1 MKNELVLSVNPLY
14 RCNFRCSF
22 CYLTKDQLASSKVLD
37 LRQLR
42 AQLRLITAQA
52 RIKHVDLYGGEVTLL
67 DDGYVEE
74 LLALM
79 KEFYPGKINVVT
91 NLSQLKPWLLRPDI
105 DLSVS
110 WDGDLRQ
117 DHKAVFS
124 HIVST
129 DKPVHVLLLASP
141 AMMAWSDAKLAETI
155 DLLNLAGN
163 VVSVEVKPYSANQAN
178 HHRFRN
184 REFEHFIVRWLTID
198 RDFNFEFVNEK
209 NLAAVLDRRK
219 NAWSD
224 DHLYITP
231 EGELAVLE
239 FDEKHRE
246 YFKPLASMASY
257 ADWCVDEKRRTRE
270 NPRCASCQFL
280 GACLSE
286 HLKNEMSE
294 DDSCDGFKGLIEWY
308 EQRRTTS

>member
-22 CYLTKDQLASSKVLD
+22 CYLTKDQLASSEVLD
-37 LRQLR
+37 LRLLR
-42 AQLRLITAQA
+42 DQLRLITTEA

-67 DDGYVEE
+67 DDGYVTE
-74 LLALM
+74 LFSVLS
-79 KEFYPGKINVVT
+79 EFYPGQINVVT
-91 NLSQLKPWLLRPDI
+91 NLSQLRPWLLRPEV

-117 DHKAVFS
+117 DHKVVFS
-124 HIVST
+124 NIVST

-141 AMMAWSDAKLAETI
+141 AMMAWSDGKLAETI

-178 HHRFRN
+178 QHPFKNRDFERF
-184 REFEHFIVRWLTID
+184 IMRWLTIE
-198 RDFNFEFVNEK
+198 RDFKFEFVNEK
-209 NLAAVLDRRK
+209 NLHAVLARTK

-231 EGELAVLE
+231 KGNLAVLE
-239 FDEKHRE
+239 FDDQGRE
-246 YFKPLASMASY
+246 FFKPLGSMADY
-257 ADWCVDEKRRTRE
+257 GDWCRDEKRRVTR
-270 NPRCASCQFL
+270 NPRCADCRYL
-280 GACLSE
+280 GGCLSE
-286 HLKNEMSE
+286 HLKNETTG

-308 EQRRTTS
+308 DQRRATS